1 MRGLVPT
8 YRSRS
13 MTVTGGSATLVRT
26 GRSNRADS
34 QARQT
39 VAAPEEDY
47 T

>member
-13 MTVTGGSATLVRT
+13 MTLTGGSATLVRT
-26 GRSNRADS
+26 GRSSHADS

-39 VAAPEEDY
+39 AAAPEEDC